1 MAKGGGGGGNQIAM
15 VINLDKCLGCHTCTV
30 ACKNL
35 WTNKG
40 GREYMYWNNV
50 ESRPGEGYPRN
61 WETKGGGFQGG
72 QPDPGIFPTNS
83 EYGVGPEGQI
93 VDFDYQ
99 TGLFEGGGI
108 VNPEP
113 IPMSEDPIDPQDIRL
128 SNWDEDQGD
137 GDFPNS
143 YNFYLPRMCNHCDR
157 PACLESCPRKAI
169 YKREEDG
176 IVLVDQDRCRG
187 YRQCVRTCPYKKIF
201 FNSETLKSEKCIFCY
216 PRIEGGEATA
226 CAVQCPGRVRHVGF
240 VSNTS
245 SDVYKLVNDWQVA
258 LPLHPEYETGPNV
271 YYIPPFSGPSQ
282 VDSQGNLLNVERI
295 PMDYLRSLFGPDVDA
310 AIGTLRAERDS
321 VMAGGGQSVLLE
333 ILNSNTRYQL
343 GGES

>member
-1 MAKGGGGGGNQIAM
+1 MAKGGGNQIAM
-15 VINLDKCLGCHTCTV
+15 VINLDKCIGCHTCTV

-35 WTNKG
+35 WTNKD

-50 ESRPGEGYPRN
+50 ESRPGDGYPRN
-61 WETKGGGFQGG
+61 WESKGGGFQGG

-83 EYGVGPEGQI
+83 EYGLGPQGEI
-93 VDFDYQ
+93 VDYDYQ
-99 TGLFEGGGI
+99 AGLGLDLQGNAGI
-108 VNPEP
+108 V
-113 IPMSEDPIDPQDIRL
+113 DADPQPEWL

-137 GDFPNS
+137 GQYPNT
-143 YNFYLPRMCNHCDR
+143 YYFYLPRLCNHCDR
-157 PACLESCPRKAI
+157 PACLESCPRQAI

-201 FNSETLKSEKCIFCY
+201 FNTQTLKSEKCIFCY
-216 PRIEGGEATA
+216 PRIEGGTANA

-240 VSNTS
+240 VSDPS
-245 SDVYKLVNDWQVA
+245 SDAYRLAKDLQVA

-282 VDSQGNLLNVERI
+282 VNPDGSLINVDRI
-295 PMDYLRSLFGPDVDA
+295 PVDYLRFLFGPDVDA
-310 AIGTLRAERDS
+310 AIATLRDARANGDPNGIL
-321 VMAGGGQSVLLE
+321 A
-333 ILNSNTRYQL
+333 ILNSNDRYDIPV
-343 GGES
+343 GG

>member
-1 MAKGGGGGGNQIAM
+1 MAKGGGSGGNKQIAM
-15 VINLDKCLGCHTCTV
+15 LINLDKCLGCHTCTV

-61 WETKGGGFQGG
+61 WESKGGGFQGG
-72 QPDPGIFPTNS
+72 QPDPGLFPTNE
-83 EYGVGPEGQI
+83 EYGLGPDGEI
-93 VDFDYQ
+93 VDYDYP
-99 TGLFEGGGI
+99 TRLGHVLDDENVTPNPGI
-108 VNPEP
+108 VEA
-113 IPMSEDPIDPQDIRL
+113 DPQPSWL
-128 SNWDEDQGD
+128 SNWDEEQGD
-137 GDFPNS
+137 GEFPNS
-143 YNFYLPRMCNHCDR
+143 YYFYLPRMCNHCDR

-216 PRIEGGEATA
+216 PRIEQGETTA
-226 CAVQCPGRVRHVGF
+226 CSKQCPGRVRNVGF
-240 VSNTS
+240 VSDAT
-245 SDVYKLVNDWQVA
+245 SDVYKLAKDMKVA

-271 YYIPPFSGPSQ
+271 FYIPPFSGPSQ
-282 VDSQGNLLNVERI
+282 VNADGSLKNVDRI
-295 PMDYLRSLFGPDVDA
+295 PMDYLRFLFGADVDA
-310 AIGTLRAERDS
+310 AIATLRDARDN
-321 VMAGGGQSVLLE
+321 GDPDG
-333 ILNSNTRYQL
+333 ILAILSTNDRYQL
-343 GGES
+343 GGQ

>member
-1 MAKGGGGGGNQIAM
+1 MAQIAM

-61 WETKGGGFQGG
+61 WEDMGGGFQGG
-72 QPDPGIFPTNS
+72 QPDPGIFPNNS
-83 EYGVGPEGQI
+83 DYGVGPEGEI
-93 VDFDYQ
+93 VDYDYQ
-99 TGLFEGGGI
+99 AGLGLDLQGNAGI

-113 IPMSEDPIDPQDIRL
+113 TPMDPNDPQPIRL
-128 SNWDEDQGD
+128 SNWDEEQGD
-137 GDFPNS
+137 GEFPNS
-143 YNFYLPRMCNHCDR
+143 YYFYLPRMCNHCDR
-157 PACLESCPRKAI
+157 PACLESCPRNAI

-201 FNSETLKSEKCIFCY
+201 FNTETLKSEKCIFCY
-216 PRIEGGEATA
+216 PRIEQGVSTA

-240 VSNTS
+240 VSDTS
-245 SDVYKLVNDWQVA
+245 SDVYKLAKDLQVA

-282 VDSQGNLLNVERI
+282 VNPDGSLVNVDRI
-295 PMDYLRSLFGPDVDA
+295 PGDYLRFLFGNEVDA
-310 AIGTLRAERDS
+310 AIATLRDARANGDPDGIL
-321 VMAGGGQSVLLE
+321 A
-333 ILNSNTRYQL
+333 ILNSNDRYDIPV
-343 GGES
+343 S